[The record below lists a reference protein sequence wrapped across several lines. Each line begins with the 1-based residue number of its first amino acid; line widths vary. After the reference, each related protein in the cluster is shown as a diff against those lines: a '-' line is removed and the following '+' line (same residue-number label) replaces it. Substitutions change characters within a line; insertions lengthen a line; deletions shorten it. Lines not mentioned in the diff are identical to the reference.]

1 MRTLT
6 KDLGCLVYK
15 VDIEPAPVSTTRR
28 GRGGLGQDGVRR
40 PMQSTHPDSLDQNYP
55 LTHQS
60 RMLSSD
66 EDTDSPEQTTP
77 LQQTLNRTSI
87 VERQGKPRRR
97 TNSEDNPSQSISIA
111 TNSSTSAVNRVC
123 ACNPLRLAP
132 KLIFP
137 SLIY

>member
-15 VDIEPAPVSTTRR
+15 VDIEPAPVSNVRR
-28 GRGGLGQDGVRR
+28 GRGGIGQDGVRR
-40 PMQSTHPDSLDQNYP
+40 TMQSTHPDLLDQNYP
-55 LTHQS
+55 LTHHS

-77 LQQTLNRTSI
+77 LQQTSNRTSVI
-87 VERQGKPRRR
+87 DRQGKPRRR
-97 TNSEDNPSQSISIA
+97 TNSDDNPSQPISIT
-111 TNSSTSAVNRVC
+111 TNSSSSAVNRVC
-123 ACNPLRLAP
+123 ACNPLRLDP
-132 KLIFP
+132 NLIFP